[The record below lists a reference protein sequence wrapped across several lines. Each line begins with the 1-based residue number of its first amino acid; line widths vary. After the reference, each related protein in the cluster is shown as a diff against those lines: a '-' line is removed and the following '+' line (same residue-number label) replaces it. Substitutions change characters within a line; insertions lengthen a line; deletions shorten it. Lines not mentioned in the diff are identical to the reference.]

1 MLNDTHILDLTDEP
15 LALGSRM
22 LADIGADVVRVE
34 DARGDHLRMREPAIN
49 GDAPRVERGWAHL
62 LYNAGKR
69 SVSVDF
75 DDPDTWARIESLLPQ
90 FDVLLAPLEPQGALA
105 DWLERGRNGEW
116 SSEIP
121 IVDAVFRR
129 GADEPMTDLT
139 AMAAGGHVVL
149 NGHPEDPP
157 VYPAGNL
164 SHKQGSIAMAEA
176 AMALIMQRRR
186 GGDVGRITVG
196 MQEAV
201 TFTTLQTASGN
212 WWTWHGTSPSR
223 HIPIGS
229 GVTFRAKDGHWLS
242 FTIHPPH
249 WYRFVNWVDD
259 VLGLEEGEL
268 RGDDW
273 DDEFWREQ
281 HQPEIIPWIDRL
293 CQALTVNE
301 LHDKGQEL
309 GLLVLPINTVEEV
322 AADPHLIAR
331 GYYQSVDHP
340 QLNTSLILPRSPIR
354 TRGQQPT
361 AKRAPTLGEHTDE
374 VLSTTPM
381 PRAPTRGLEHPTS
394 STKDS
399 SSHQDPKSADSL
411 FSPRSAGGDV
421 PRGQRGA
428 PHSPSAATL
437 FNGSPPPP
445 RRPLHGVRVL
455 DFTWAIAGSL
465 GTRLLADLGAE
476 VLKIESESRIDPIRY
491 RGVQPPDHFSINT
504 NGTFNDCA
512 GGKKS
517 VTLNLKT
524 EEGIEAVRELAQQ
537 ADLVTSNYTPYRLD
551 RWGIGY
557 DDLRQIKPDI
567 IVCNVAVMGIEGPRA
582 EWRSYGNGIV
592 AMCGLAHRS
601 GFPGK
606 APIGLGTLHTDFTV
620 PYYLS
625 TSVMAALDHR
635 ERTGEGRYLEIAQYE
650 TAVQLLDTEL
660 IEALNGGRERPRMG
674 NRSPFMSPHGVFP
687 AAGGNPDVVGDDR
700 WVAIACRDDNDWRN
714 LCRVMGR
721 ADLASRIEL
730 ESLAGRQA
738 HEDAIESAIAQWTQ
752 TQDDWT
758 TYRLLIN
765 AGVPASPVERLEDFF
780 AGQDRAMRDN
790 YNPAESPE
798 GCTFQIQQEPIIW
811 DGERLPAVRAPIWS
825 EHTEEVLKTLLSY
838 TEADLTRLAA
848 AGTLG

>member
-15 LALGSRM
+15 LAFGARM
-22 LADIGADVVRVE
+22 LADIGADVVRIE
-34 DARGDHLRMREPAIN
+34 DARGDQLRMREPAIAA
-49 GDAPRVERGWAHL
+49 DAPRVERGWAHL

-69 SVSVDF
+69 SVAVDV
-75 DDPDTWARIESLLPQ
+75 DDAATWEQVEALLPQ
-90 FDVLLAPLEPQGALA
+90 FDVVLAPLESTGPLA
-105 DWLERGRNGEW
+105 AWLDRGRNGEL
-116 SSEIP
+116 STQIP

-129 GADEPMTDLT
+129 GDTEPMTDLT

-157 VYPAGNL
+157 VWPAGNL

-186 GGDVGRITVG
+186 GGEVGRITVG

-249 WYRFVNWVDD
+249 WYRFVNWVDE
-259 VLGLEEGEL
+259 VLGLKEGEL
-268 RGDDW
+268 RGEDW

-281 HQPEIIPWIDRL
+281 HQPEIVPWIDRL
-293 CQALTVNE
+293 CQALTVTE
-301 LHDKGQEL
+301 LHDRGQEL

-322 AADPHLIAR
+322 AQDPHLIAR

-340 QLNTSLILPRSPIR
+340 QLGTSLILPRSPIR
-354 TRGQQPT
+354 TRGQQPR
-361 AKRAPTLGEHTDE
+361 ANRAPTLGEHNDQILRT
-374 VLSTTPM
+374 S
-381 PRAPTRGLEHPTS
+381 PTS
-394 STKDS
+394 SLPLLGGGAEGGGANVPNS
-399 SSHQDPKSADSL
+399 SNAHLYA
-411 FSPRSAGGDV
+411 
-421 PRGQRGA
+421 
-428 PHSPSAATL
+428 
-437 FNGSPPPP
+437 SPPPP
-445 RRPLHGVRVL
+445 RRPLDGVRVL

-524 EEGIEAVRELAQQ
+524 EEGIEAVRELARQ
-537 ADLVTSNYTPYRLD
+537 ADIVTSNYTPYRLD

-620 PYYLS
+620 PYYLA

-635 ERTGEGRYLEIAQYE
+635 EQTGEGRYLEIAQYE

-687 AAGGNPDVVGDDR
+687 SAGDER
-700 WVAIACRDDNDWRN
+700 WVAIACRDEADWRN
-714 LCRVMGR
+714 LCRVIGR
-721 ADLASRIEL
+721 ADLAARPEL
-730 ESLAGRQA
+730 DHLAGRQA
-738 HEDAIESAIAQWTQ
+738 HEDELEAAIAEWTR

-758 TYRLLIN
+758 SYRLLIN

-780 AGQDRAMRDN
+780 DGQDRAMRDN

-798 GCTFQIQQEPIIW
+798 GPTFQIQQEPILW
-811 DGERLPAVRAPIWS
+811 DGERLPARRAPTWS
-825 EHTEEVLKTLLSY
+825 EHTEEVLKTLLNY
-838 TEADLTRLAA
+838 TEDDMTRLAA

>member
-1 MLNDTHILDLTDEP
+1 MLNDTRILDLTDEP
-15 LALGSRM
+15 LALGARM

-34 DARGDHLRMREPAIN
+34 DARGDHLRTREPAIG
-49 GDAPRVERGWAHL
+49 GDAPRDERGWAHL

-69 SVSVDF
+69 SVAVDV
-75 DDPDTWARIESLLPQ
+75 DDPQTWNQIEALLPQ
-90 FDVLLAPLEPQGALA
+90 FDVVLAPLEPTGALA
-105 DWLERGRNGEW
+105 AWLERGRNGEW

-121 IVDAVFRR
+121 LVDAVFRR

-157 VYPAGNL
+157 VWPAGNL

-186 GGDVGRITVG
+186 GGEVGRITVG
-196 MQEAV
+196 IQEAV

-229 GVTFRAKDGHWLS
+229 GVTFQAKDGHWLS

-249 WYRFVNWVDD
+249 WYRFVNWVDE

-268 RGDDW
+268 RGEDW

-281 HQPEIIPWIDRL
+281 HQPEIVPWIDRL
-293 CQALTVNE
+293 CRALTVTE
-301 LHDKGQEL
+301 LHDRGQEL

-322 AADPHLIAR
+322 AQDPHLIAR

-354 TRGQQPT
+354 TRGEQPR
-361 AKRAPTLGEHTDE
+361 ARRAPTLGEHTDE
-374 VLSTTPM
+374 VLTDRSN
-381 PRAPTRGLEHPTS
+381 
-394 STKDS
+394 
-399 SSHQDPKSADSL
+399 

-421 PRGQRGA
+421 PEGQRGA
-428 PHSPSAATL
+428 PSRGRTTTL

-445 RRPLHGVRVL
+445 NRPLDGVRVL

-504 NGTFNDCA
+504 NGTFNDCS

-517 VTLNLKT
+517 ITLNLKT
-524 EEGIEAVRELAQQ
+524 EEGIEAVRELAKQ

-620 PYYLS
+620 PYYLA

-635 ERTGEGRYLEIAQYE
+635 EHTGEGRYLEIAQYE

-687 AAGGNPDVVGDDR
+687 AAGEEC
-700 WVAIACRDDNDWRN
+700 WVAVACRDDADWRN
-714 LCRVMGR
+714 LCRVIGR
-721 ADLASRIEL
+721 ADLASRPEL
-730 ESLAGRQA
+730 DTLAGRQA
-738 HEDAIESAIAQWTQ
+738 DEDTIEASISDWTR

-758 TYRLLIN
+758 SYRLLIN

-780 AGQDRAMRDN
+780 DGQDRAMRDN

-798 GCTFQIQQEPIIW
+798 GPTFQIQQEPILW
-811 DGERLPAVRAPIWS
+811 DGKRLPAVRAPIWS
-825 EHTEEVLKTLLSY
+825 EHTEEVLRGLLNYSD
-838 TEADLTRLAA
+838 EDMTRLAA

>member
-1 MLNDTHILDLTDEP
+1 MLNDTRILDLTDEP
-15 LALGSRM
+15 LALGARM

-34 DARGDHLRMREPAIN
+34 DARGDDLRRREPALN
-49 GDAPRVERGWAHL
+49 SSAPRVERGWAHL

-69 SVSVDF
+69 SVAVDL
-75 DDPDTWARIESLLPQ
+75 DDPTTWERVEALLPR
-90 FDVLLAPLEPQGALA
+90 FDALLAPLAPTGALA
-105 DWLERGRNGEW
+105 SWLERGRAGEW

-139 AMAAGGHVVL
+139 AMAAGGHIVL

-157 VYPAGNL
+157 VWPAGNL

-176 AMALIMQRRR
+176 AMALIVQRRR
-186 GGDVGRITVG
+186 GGGVGRITVG

-212 WWTWHGTSPSR
+212 WWTWHGISPSR

-229 GVTFRAKDGHWLS
+229 GVTFQARDGHWLS

-259 VLGLEEGEL
+259 VLGLEAGEL
-268 RGDDW
+268 RGDQW

-281 HQPEIIPWIDRL
+281 HQAEIVPWIDRL
-293 CQALTVNE
+293 CQALTVTE
-301 LHDKGQEL
+301 LHDTGQEL

-322 AADPHLIAR
+322 AADPHLMAR

-340 QLNTSLILPRSPIR
+340 QLGTSLILPRSPIR
-354 TRGQQPT
+354 TRGEQPQ
-361 AKRAPTLGEHTDE
+361 AKRAPMLGEHTDDILNDLNPLSPRTAE
-374 VLSTTPM
+374 GDAQSTTTLPASREEM
-381 PRAPTRGLEHPTS
+381 PEAEG
-394 STKDS
+394 
-399 SSHQDPKSADSL
+399 
-411 FSPRSAGGDV
+411 PRSTNLYS
-421 PRGQRGA
+421 R
-428 PHSPSAATL
+428 T
-437 FNGSPPPP
+437 PPPA
-445 RRPLHGVRVL
+445 RRPLDGVRVL

-524 EEGIEAVRELAQQ
+524 EAGIEAVRELAKQ

-557 DDLRQIKPDI
+557 DDLRRIKPDI

-620 PYYLS
+620 PYYLA

-635 ERTGEGRYLEIAQYE
+635 EHSGEGRYLEIAQYE

-660 IEALNGGRERPRMG
+660 IEALNGGGERPRMG

-687 AAGGNPDVVGDDR
+687 AAGGKSHVTGGTSDDSGDDR
-700 WVAIACRDDNDWRN
+700 WIAIACRDDADWRN

-721 ADLASRIEL
+721 ADLAARAEL
-730 ESLAGRQA
+730 ERLAGRQA
-738 HEDAIESAIAQWTQ
+738 NEDELEAAISEWTRAQDEWTS
-752 TQDDWT
+752 
-758 TYRLLIN
+758 YRLLIN
-765 AGVPASPVERLEDFF
+765 AGVPASPVERLGDFF
-780 AGQDRAMRDN
+780 EGPDRAMREN
-790 YNPAESPE
+790 YHPAASPE
-798 GCTFQIQQEPIIW
+798 GPTFQIQQEPILW
-811 DGERLPAVRAPIWS
+811 DGERLPALRAPIWG
-825 EHTEEVLKTLLSY
+825 EHTEEVLKGLLSY
-838 TEADLTRLAA
+838 SDDDMTRLAA

>member
-1 MLNDTHILDLTDEP
+1 MLNDTRILDLTDEA
-15 LALGSRM
+15 LALGARM

-34 DARGDHLRMREPAIN
+34 DARGDHLRMREPAIG
-49 GDAPRVERGWAHL
+49 GDAARVERGWAHL

-69 SVSVDF
+69 SVAVDV
-75 DDPDTWARIESLLPQ
+75 DDPATWQRVEAMLPG
-90 FDVLLAPLEPQGALA
+90 FDVVLAPLEPSGALS

-121 IVDAVFRR
+121 IVDAEFRR
-129 GADEPMTDLT
+129 GANEPMTDLT

-157 VYPAGNL
+157 VWPAGNL
-164 SHKQGSIAMAEA
+164 SYKQGSIAMAEA

-186 GGDVGRITVG
+186 GGGVGRITVG

-229 GVTFRAKDGHWLS
+229 GVTFQAKDGHWLS

-249 WYRFVNWVDD
+249 WYRFVNWVDE

-281 HQPEIIPWIDRL
+281 HQAEIVPWIDRL
-293 CQALTVNE
+293 CRALTVSE
-301 LHDKGQEL
+301 LHDTGQEL

-322 AADPHLIAR
+322 ANDPHLIAR

-340 QLNTSLILPRSPIR
+340 QLGTSLILPRSPIR
-354 TRGQQPT
+354 TRGEQPR
-361 AKRAPTLGEHTDE
+361 ARRAPTLGEHNDQI
-374 VLSTTPM
+374 LPTP
-381 PRAPTRGLEHPTS
+381 PSGAGAAERRSGPTASRAS
-394 STKDS
+394 
-399 SSHQDPKSADSL
+399 
-411 FSPRSAGGDV
+411 V
-421 PRGQRGA
+421 
-428 PHSPSAATL
+428 L
-437 FNGSPPPP
+437 FNGTAPPA
-445 RRPLHGVRVL
+445 RRPLDGVRVL

-524 EEGIEAVRELAQQ
+524 EEGIEAVRELAKQ

-557 DDLRQIKPDI
+557 DDLRLIRPDI

-592 AMCGLAHRS
+592 AMCGLAQRS

-620 PYYLS
+620 PYYLA

-660 IEALNGGRERPRMG
+660 IEALNGGGERARMG

-687 AAGGNPDVVGDDR
+687 AAGEER
-700 WVAIACRDDNDWRN
+700 WIAIACRDESDWRT
-714 LCRVMGR
+714 LCRVIGR
-721 ADLASRIEL
+721 ADLTSRAEL
-730 ESLAGRQA
+730 DSLAGRQA
-738 HEDAIESAIAQWTQ
+738 NEDEIEGAISEWTRSR
-752 TQDDWT
+752 DDWT
-758 TYRLLIN
+758 SYRLLIN

-780 AGQDRAMRDN
+780 DGQDRAMRDN
-790 YNPAESPE
+790 YHPADSPE
-798 GCTFQIQQEPIIW
+798 GCTFQIQQEPILW

-825 EHTEEVLKTLLSY
+825 EHTEEVLTSLLGYSD
-838 TEADLTRLAA
+838 ADLTRLAA

>member
-1 MLNDTHILDLTDEP
+1 MQSWHYPDPMLNDTRILDLTDEP
-15 LALGSRM
+15 LALGARM

-34 DARGDHLRMREPAIN
+34 DARGDHLRTREPAIG
-49 GDAPRVERGWAHL
+49 GDAPRDERGWAHL

-69 SVSVDF
+69 SVAVDV
-75 DDPDTWARIESLLPQ
+75 DDPQTWNQIESLLPQ
-90 FDVLLAPLEPQGALA
+90 FDVLLAPLEPRGALA
-105 DWLERGRNGEW
+105 AWLELGRNGEW

-121 IVDAVFRR
+121 LVDAVFRR

-157 VYPAGNL
+157 VWPAGNL

-186 GGDVGRITVG
+186 GGEVGRITVG
-196 MQEAV
+196 IQEAV

-229 GVTFRAKDGHWLS
+229 GVTFQAKDGHWLS

-249 WYRFVNWVDD
+249 WYRFVNWVDE

-268 RGDDW
+268 RGEDW

-281 HQPEIIPWIDRL
+281 HQPEIVPWIDRL
-293 CQALTVNE
+293 CRALTVTE
-301 LHDKGQEL
+301 LHDRGQEL

-322 AADPHLIAR
+322 AQDPHLIAR

-354 TRGQQPT
+354 TRGQQPR
-361 AKRAPTLGEHTDE
+361 AKRAPTLGEHNDE
-374 VLSTTPM
+374 IL
-381 PRAPTRGLEHPTS
+381 
-394 STKDS
+394 
-399 SSHQDPKSADSL
+399 
-411 FSPRSAGGDV
+411 
-421 PRGQRGA
+421 
-428 PHSPSAATL
+428 SPSDPLSLWERARVRVPSATL

-445 RRPLHGVRVL
+445 HRPLDGVRVL

-504 NGTFNDCA
+504 NGTFNDCS

-517 VTLNLKT
+517 ITLNLKT
-524 EEGIEAVRELAQQ
+524 EEGIEAVRELAKQ

-557 DDLRQIKPDI
+557 DDLRTIKDDI

-601 GFPGK
+601 GFPGT

-620 PYYLS
+620 PYYLA

-660 IEALNGGRERPRMG
+660 IEALNGAGERPRMG

-687 AAGGNPDVVGDDR
+687 SAGEER
-700 WVAIACRDDNDWRN
+700 WVAVACRDDADWRN
-714 LCRVMGR
+714 LCRVLGR
-721 ADLASRIEL
+721 ADLASKPEL
-730 ESLAGRQA
+730 DTLAGRQA
-738 HEDAIESAIAQWTQ
+738 DEDTIEAAISDWTR

-758 TYRLLIN
+758 SYRLLIN

-780 AGQDRAMRDN
+780 DGQDRAMRDN
-790 YNPAESPE
+790 YNPAKSPE
-798 GCTFQIQQEPIIW
+798 GPTFQIQQEPILW

-825 EHTEEVLKTLLSY
+825 EHTEEVLRGLLSY
-838 TEADLTRLAA
+838 SDEDMTRLAA

>member
-1 MLNDTHILDLTDEP
+1 MLNDTRILDLTDEP
-15 LALGSRM
+15 LALGARM

-34 DARGDHLRMREPAIN
+34 DVRGDHLRMREPAIG
-49 GDAPRVERGWAHL
+49 GDAARVERGWAHL

-69 SVSVDF
+69 SVAVHV
-75 DDPDTWARIESLLPQ
+75 DDPATWQRVETMLPG
-90 FDVLLAPLEPQGALA
+90 FDVVLAPLEPSGALS
-105 DWLERGRNGEW
+105 DWLERGRKGEW

-121 IVDAVFRR
+121 IVDAEFRR

-157 VYPAGNL
+157 VWPAGNL
-164 SHKQGSIAMAEA
+164 SYKQGSIAMAEA

-186 GGDVGRITVG
+186 GGGVGRITVG

-229 GVTFRAKDGHWLS
+229 GVTFQAKDGHWLS

-249 WYRFVNWVDD
+249 WYRFVNWVDE
-259 VLGLEEGEL
+259 VLGLAEGEL

-281 HQPEIIPWIDRL
+281 HQAEIVPWIDRL
-293 CQALTVNE
+293 CRALTVTE

-322 AADPHLIAR
+322 ANDPHLIAR

-340 QLNTSLILPRSPIR
+340 QLGTSLILPRSPIR
-354 TRGQQPT
+354 TRGEQPRAT
-361 AKRAPTLGEHTDE
+361 RAPTLGEHNDQILQT
-374 VLSTTPM
+374 
-381 PRAPTRGLEHPTS
+381 
-394 STKDS
+394 
-399 SSHQDPKSADSL
+399 
-411 FSPRSAGGDV
+411 
-421 PRGQRGA
+421 
-428 PHSPSAATL
+428 SPSGAGASERRSGPTASRASVL
-437 FNGSPPPP
+437 FNGTAPPA
-445 RRPLHGVRVL
+445 RRPLDGVRVL

-504 NGTFNDCA
+504 NGTFNDCS

-524 EEGIEAVRELAQQ
+524 EEGIEAVRELAKQ

-557 DDLRQIKPDI
+557 DDLRLIKPDI

-592 AMCGLAHRS
+592 AMCGLAQRS

-620 PYYLS
+620 PYYLA

-660 IEALNGGRERPRMG
+660 IEALNGGGERPRMG

-687 AAGGNPDVVGDDR
+687 AAGEER
-700 WVAIACRDDNDWRN
+700 WIAIACRDESDWRT
-714 LCRVMGR
+714 LCRVIGR
-721 ADLASRIEL
+721 ADLASRIDL
-730 ESLAGRQA
+730 ETLAGRQA
-738 HEDAIESAIAQWTQ
+738 REDELEAAISEWTRS
-752 TQDDWT
+752 QDDWT
-758 TYRLLIN
+758 AYRLLIN

-780 AGQDRAMRDN
+780 DGQDRAMRDN
-790 YNPAESPE
+790 YHPADSPE
-798 GCTFQIQQEPIIW
+798 GCTFQIQQEPILW

-825 EHTEEVLKTLLSY
+825 EHTEEVLTSLLGY
-838 TEADLTRLAA
+838 NDEDLTRLAA

>member
-1 MLNDTHILDLTDEP
+1 MLTDTHILDLTDEP
-15 LALGSRM
+15 LALGARM

-34 DARGDHLRMREPAIN
+34 DARGDHLRTREPAIA
-49 GDAPRVERGWAHL
+49 GSAPRVERGWAHL

-69 SVSVDF
+69 SVAVDI
-75 DDPDTWARIESLLPQ
+75 DDPATWQQIESLLPH
-90 FDVLLAPLEPQGALA
+90 FDALLAPLEPSGALA
-105 DWLERGRNGEW
+105 DWLDRGRNGQW

-121 IVDAVFRR
+121 LVDAVFRR

-176 AMALIMQRRR
+176 AMALILHRRR
-186 GGDVGRITVG
+186 GGEIGRITVG
-196 MQEAV
+196 IQEAV

-212 WWTWHGTSPSR
+212 WYTWHGISPSR

-229 GVTFRAKDGHWLS
+229 GVTFQAQDGHWLS

-249 WYRFVNWVDD
+249 WYRFVNWVDE
-259 VLGLEEGEL
+259 VLGLQDGEL
-268 RGDDW
+268 RGENW

-281 HQPEIIPWIDRL
+281 HQPEIVPWIDRL
-293 CQALTVNE
+293 CQALTVTE

-322 AADPHLIAR
+322 ANDPHLIAR

-354 TRGQQPT
+354 TRGQQPK
-361 AKRAPTLGEHTDE
+361 AKRAPTLGEHTNQI
-374 VLSTTPM
+374 L
-381 PRAPTRGLEHPTS
+381 
-394 STKDS
+394 
-399 SSHQDPKSADSL
+399 KSA
-411 FSPRSAGGDV
+411 SPLPPLRGEMPQAEGG
-421 PRGQRGA
+421 
-428 PHSPSAATL
+428 SP
-437 FNGSPPPP
+437 PPPP
-445 RRPLHGVRVL
+445 RRPLDGVRVL

-504 NGTFNDCA
+504 NGTFNDCS

-524 EEGIEAVRELAQQ
+524 EEGIEVVRELAKQ

-557 DDLRQIKPDI
+557 DDLCQIKPDI

-660 IEALNGGRERPRMG
+660 IEALNGVPERPRIG

-687 AAGGNPDVVGDDR
+687 SSGDER
-700 WVAIACRDDNDWRN
+700 WLAIACRDDADWQN
-714 LCRVMGR
+714 LCRVIGR

-730 ESLAGRQA
+730 DTLAGRQA
-738 HEDAIESAIAQWTQ
+738 HEDELEAAIAEWTR

-780 AGQDRAMRDN
+780 GGQDQAMRDN
-790 YNPAESPE
+790 YNPAQSPE
-798 GCTFQIQQEPIIW
+798 GPTFQIQQEPILW
-811 DGERLPAVRAPIWS
+811 NGERLPAVRAPVWS
-825 EHTEEVLKTLLSY
+825 EHTEQVLKDLLGY
-838 TEADLTRLAA
+838 DDEDLTRLAT

>member
-1 MLNDTHILDLTDEP
+1 MLNDTRILDLTDEP
-15 LALGSRM
+15 LALGARM

-34 DARGDHLRMREPAIN
+34 DARGDDLRMREPALQ
-49 GDAPRVERGWAHL
+49 GSAPRAERGWAHL

-69 SVSVDF
+69 SVAVDI
-75 DDPDTWARIESLLPQ
+75 DDPTTWARVESLLPQ
-90 FDVLLAPLEPQGALA
+90 FDALLAPLEASGALA
-105 DWLERGRNGEW
+105 DWLERGRNGDW

-121 IVDAVFRR
+121 IVEAVFRR
-129 GADEPMTDLT
+129 GAHEPLTDLT
-139 AMAAGGHVVL
+139 AMAAGGHIVL

-157 VYPAGNL
+157 IHPAGNL

-176 AMALIMQRRR
+176 AMALIMHRRR
-186 GGDVGRITVG
+186 GGACGRITVSL
-196 MQEAV
+196 QEAV

-212 WWTWHGTSPSR
+212 WWTWHGMSPSR
-223 HIPIGS
+223 HIPIGAGS
-229 GVTFRAKDGHWLS
+229 TFQAGDGHWLS

-249 WYRFVNWVDD
+249 WYRFVNWVDE

-268 RGDDW
+268 RGEDW

-281 HQPEIIPWIDRL
+281 HQPEILPWIQRL
-293 CQALTVNE
+293 CQALTVTE
-301 LHDKGQEL
+301 LHDRGQEL

-340 QLNTSLILPRSPIR
+340 QLGTSLILPRSPIR
-354 TRGQQPT
+354 TRGEQPQ
-361 AKRAPTLGEHTDE
+361 AKRAPALGEHTDQI
-374 VLSTTPM
+374 LNQT
-381 PRAPTRGLEHPTS
+381 APS
-394 STKDS
+394 ST
-399 SSHQDPKSADSL
+399 PTGE
-411 FSPRSAGGDV
+411 SPGPHSTLYNGDV
-421 PRGQRGA
+421 
-428 PHSPSAATL
+428 
-437 FNGSPPPP
+437 PPP
-445 RRPLHGVRVL
+445 RRPLDGVRVL

-504 NGTFNDCA
+504 NGTFNDCS

-524 EEGIEAVRELAQQ
+524 EDGIAAVRELASQ

-557 DDLRQIKPDI
+557 DDLRQIKEDI
-567 IVCNVAVMGIEGPRA
+567 IVCNVAVMGIDGPRA

-592 AMCGLAHRS
+592 AMCGLSWQS
-601 GFPGK
+601 GFPGR

-620 PYYLS
+620 PYYLAAS
-625 TSVMAALDHR
+625 AMAALDHR
-635 ERTGEGRYLEIAQYE
+635 ERCGEGRYLEIAQYE
-650 TAVQLLDTEL
+650 TAVQLLDTDL
-660 IEALNGGRERPRMG
+660 IEALNGAGERPRMG

-687 AAGGNPDVVGDDR
+687 AAGEDR
-700 WVAIACRDDNDWRN
+700 WVAIACRDETDWRN
-714 LCRVMGR
+714 LCRVIGR
-721 ADLASRIEL
+721 ADLTARVEL
-730 ESLAGRQA
+730 DRLDGRQA
-738 HEDAIESAIAQWTQ
+738 HEDEIEAAIAEWTR

-758 TYRLLIN
+758 SYRLLIN
-765 AGVPASPVERLEDFF
+765 AGVPASPIERLEDFF
-780 AGQDRAMRDN
+780 DGQDRAMRDN

-798 GCTFQIQQEPIIW
+798 GPTFQIQQEPILW

-825 EHTEEVLKTLLSY
+825 EHTEEILRGLLNY
-838 TEADLTRLAA
+838 TDDDMTRLAA

>member
-15 LALGSRM
+15 LALGARM
-22 LADIGADVVRVE
+22 LSDIGADVVRVE
-34 DARGDHLRMREPAIN
+34 DARGDHLRMREPTIPVSQAS
-49 GDAPRVERGWAHL
+49 APRAERGWAHL

-69 SVSVDF
+69 SVAVNF
-75 DDPDTWARIESLLPQ
+75 DEPATWTRIESLLPQ
-90 FDVLLAPLEPQGALA
+90 FDVVLAPLEPTGALA
-105 DWLERGRNGEW
+105 DWLDRGRHGEW
-116 SSEIP
+116 TTEIP
-121 IVDAVFRR
+121 IVEAVFRR
-129 GADEPMTDLT
+129 GAVEPMTDLT
-139 AMAAGGHVVL
+139 AMAAGGHIVL

-157 VYPAGNL
+157 VWPAGNL

-186 GGDVGRITVG
+186 GGEVGRITVG

-212 WWTWHGTSPSR
+212 FWTWHGISPSR

-229 GVTFRAKDGHWLS
+229 GVTFKSRDDHWLS

-259 VLGLEEGEL
+259 VLGLTEGEL
-268 RGDDW
+268 RGEDW

-293 CQALTVNE
+293 CQALAVSE

-322 AADPHLIAR
+322 ARDPHLIAR

-340 QLNTSLILPRSPIR
+340 QLGISLILPRSPIR
-354 TRGQQPT
+354 TRGEQPR
-361 AKRAPTLGEHTDE
+361 AKRAPALGEHNTE
-374 VLSTTPM
+374 IFETSPSGEGAAE
-381 PRAPTRGLEHPTS
+381 RRRGPAANDNS
-394 STKDS
+394 
-399 SSHQDPKSADSL
+399 SL
-411 FSPRSAGGDV
+411 FASV
-421 PRGQRGA
+421 
-428 PHSPSAATL
+428 
-437 FNGSPPPP
+437 PPPQ
-445 RRPLHGVRVL
+445 RPLDGVRVL

-465 GTRLLADLGAE
+465 GTRLLSDLGAE

-524 EEGIEAVRELAQQ
+524 EEGIEAVRELARQ

-557 DDLRQIKPDI
+557 DDLRQIKQDI

-620 PYYLS
+620 PYYLA

-635 ERTGEGRYLEIAQYE
+635 ERTGEGGYLEIAQYE

-660 IEALNGGRERPRMG
+660 IEALNGGHERPRMG
-674 NRSPFMSPHGVFP
+674 NRSPFMAPHGVFP
-687 AAGGNPDVVGDDR
+687 SAGEER

-721 ADLASRIEL
+721 ADLAARPEL
-730 ESLAGRQA
+730 DTLAGRQA
-738 HEDAIESAIAQWTQ
+738 YEDEIEAAITEWTL

-758 TYRLLIN
+758 AYRLMIN
-765 AGVPASPVERLEDFF
+765 ADVPASPVERLEDFF
-780 AGQDRAMRDN
+780 DGPDRAMRGN
-790 YNPAESPE
+790 YSPAESPE
-798 GCTFQIQQEPIIW
+798 GPTFQIQQEPVLW
-811 DGERLPAVRAPIWS
+811 DGQRLPAVRAPIWS
-825 EHTEEVLKTLLSY
+825 EHTEDVLKTLLNY
-838 TEADLTRLAA
+838 NEADMIRLAA

>member
-1 MLNDTHILDLTDEP
+1 MLNDIRILDLTDEP
-15 LALGSRM
+15 LALGARM
-22 LADIGADVVRVE
+22 LADIGADVVRIE
-34 DARGDHLRMREPAIN
+34 DARGDQLRMREPAIT
-49 GDAPRVERGWAHL
+49 GDAPRAERGWAHL

-69 SVSVDF
+69 SVAVNA
-75 DDPDTWARIESLLPQ
+75 DDPETWTRIESLLPQ
-90 FDVLLAPLEPQGALA
+90 FDVVLAPLEPSGALA
-105 DWLERGRNGEW
+105 DWLERGRNGDW
-116 SSEIP
+116 SFEIP
-121 IVDAVFRR
+121 IVEAVFRR
-129 GADEPMTDLT
+129 GAVEPMTDLT

-157 VYPAGNL
+157 VWPAGNL

-186 GGDVGRITVG
+186 GGEVGRITVG
-196 MQEAV
+196 LQEAV

-229 GVTFRAKDGHWLS
+229 GVTFQAKDGHWLS

-259 VLGLEEGEL
+259 VLGLGEGEL
-268 RGDDW
+268 RGEDW

-281 HQPEIIPWIDRL
+281 HQPEIVPWIDRL
-293 CQALTVNE
+293 CKALTVTE

-322 AADPHLIAR
+322 ANDPHLIAR

-340 QLNTSLILPRSPIR
+340 QLATNLILPRSPIR
-354 TRGQQPT
+354 TRGEQPR
-361 AKRAPTLGEHTDE
+361 ARRAPALGEHNNQLLQASPSE
-374 VLSTTPM
+374 ASSEANSFLPPSRGEM
-381 PRAPTRGLEHPTS
+381 PKAE
-394 STKDS
+394 
-399 SSHQDPKSADSL
+399 
-411 FSPRSAGGDV
+411 
-421 PRGQRGA
+421 GA
-428 PHSPSAATL
+428 PRL
-437 FNGSPPPP
+437 FNGTPPPP
-445 RRPLHGVRVL
+445 RRPLDGVRVL

-504 NGTFNDCA
+504 NGTFNDCS

-524 EEGIEAVRELAQQ
+524 EEGIEAVRELAQH

-660 IEALNGGRERPRMG
+660 IEALNGGRERPRIG

-687 AAGGNPDVVGDDR
+687 AAGEER
-700 WVAIACRDDNDWRN
+700 WIAIACRDEADWRN
-714 LCRVMGR
+714 LCRVIGR
-721 ADLASRIEL
+721 ADLAARPEL
-730 ESLAGRQA
+730 DSLGGRQA
-738 HEDAIESAIAQWTQ
+738 NEDELEAAIGSWTQ

-758 TYRLLIN
+758 SYRLLIN

-780 AGQDRAMRDN
+780 DGQDRAMRDN

-798 GCTFQIQQEPIIW
+798 GCTFQIQQEPIFW

-825 EHTEEVLKTLLSY
+825 EHTEEVLKGLLGY
-838 TEADLTRLAA
+838 TDDDMTRLAA

>member
-1 MLNDTHILDLTDEP
+1 MLNDTRILDLTDEP
-15 LALGSRM
+15 LALGARM

-34 DARGDHLRMREPAIN
+34 DARGDRLRMREPAIA
-49 GDAPRVERGWAHL
+49 GDAPRAERGWAHL

-69 SVSVDF
+69 SVAVDT
-75 DDPDTWARIESLLPQ
+75 DDPAAWERVEALLPG
-90 FDVLLAPLEPQGALA
+90 FDALLAPLEPRGALA
-105 DWLERGRNGEW
+105 DWLDRGRNGEW
-116 SSEIP
+116 ASEIP

-212 WWTWHGTSPSR
+212 WWTWHGISPSR

-229 GVTFRAKDGHWLS
+229 GVTFQARDGHWLS

-249 WYRFVNWVDD
+249 WYRFVNWVDE
-259 VLGLEEGEL
+259 VLGLEAGEL
-268 RGDDW
+268 RGENW

-281 HQPEIIPWIDRL
+281 HQPEIVPWIDRL
-293 CQALTVNE
+293 CRALTVTE

-322 AADPHLIAR
+322 ANDPHLIAR

-340 QLNTSLILPRSPIR
+340 QLNTNLILPRSPIR
-354 TRGQQPT
+354 TRGQQPR
-361 AKRAPTLGEHTDE
+361 AKRAPTLGEHNRE
-374 VLSTTPM
+374 ILGNGSAFA
-381 PRAPTRGLEHPTS
+381 PRR
-394 STKDS
+394 
-399 SSHQDPKSADSL
+399 
-411 FSPRSAGGDV
+411 AGGDAEANSAL
-421 PRGQRGA
+421 PPSRGEMPKAEGGS
-428 PHSPSAATL
+428 SPTL
-437 FNGSPPPP
+437 YHTPPPP
-445 RRPLHGVRVL
+445 RRPLDGIRVL

-524 EEGIEAVRELAQQ
+524 EEGIEAVRELAKQ

-557 DDLRQIKPDI
+557 DDLRRIKPDI

-592 AMCGLAHRS
+592 AMCGLAQRS

-620 PYYLS
+620 PYYLA
-625 TSVMAALDHR
+625 TSVMAALDER
-635 ERTGEGRYLEIAQYE
+635 ERSGEGRYLEIAQYE

-660 IEALNGGRERPRMG
+660 IEALNGGAERPRMG

-687 AAGGNPDVVGDDR
+687 SAGEER
-700 WVAIACRDDNDWRN
+700 WIAIACRDDADWRN

-721 ADLASRIEL
+721 ADLASRPEL
-730 ESLAGRQA
+730 DTLAGRQA
-738 HEDAIESAIAQWTQ
+738 HEDELEAAIAGWSRS
-752 TQDDWT
+752 QDDWSA
-758 TYRLLIN
+758 YRLLIN

-780 AGQDRAMRDN
+780 DGQDRAMRDN
-790 YNPAESPE
+790 YQPAESPE
-798 GCTFQIQQEPIIW
+798 GPTFQIQQEPILW

-825 EHTEEVLKTLLSY
+825 EHTEQVLRQLLNY
-838 TEADLTRLAA
+838 DDDDLTRLAS

>member
-1 MLNDTHILDLTDEP
+1 MLSNTHILDLTDEP
-15 LALGSRM
+15 LALAARM

-34 DARGDHLRMREPAIN
+34 DAQGDQLRMREPAIN
-49 GDAPRVERGWAHL
+49 TDAPRVERGWAHL

-69 SVSVDF
+69 SVAVDV
-75 DDPDTWARIESLLPQ
+75 DDPQTWTRIESLLPQ
-90 FDVLLAPLEPQGALA
+90 FDALLAPLEPSGALA
-105 DWLERGRNGEW
+105 DWLERGRNGQW
-116 SSEIP
+116 SSQIP

-129 GADEPMTDLT
+129 GAHEPMTDLT
-139 AMAAGGHVVL
+139 AMAAGGHIVL

-164 SHKQGSIAMAEA
+164 AHKQGSIAMAEA

-186 GGDVGRITVG
+186 GGEVGRITVG
-196 MQEAV
+196 IQEAV

-212 WWTWHGTSPSR
+212 FWTWHGTSPSR

-229 GVTFRAKDGHWLS
+229 GVTFQARDGHWLS

-249 WYRFVNWVDD
+249 WYRFVNWVDE

-268 RGDDW
+268 RGENW

-281 HQPEIIPWIDRL
+281 HQPEIVPWIDRL
-293 CQALTVNE
+293 CQALTVAE

-322 AADPHLIAR
+322 AQDPHLIAR

-340 QLNTSLILPRSPIR
+340 QLGTSLILPRSPIR
-354 TRGQQPT
+354 TRGEQPR
-361 AKRAPTLGEHTDE
+361 ARRAPTLGEHSDE
-374 VLSTTPM
+374 VLNGHPSLGETPRRGGGGRLYST
-381 PRAPTRGLEHPTS
+381 
-394 STKDS
+394 
-399 SSHQDPKSADSL
+399 Q
-411 FSPRSAGGDV
+411 
-421 PRGQRGA
+421 
-428 PHSPSAATL
+428 
-437 FNGSPPPP
+437 PPPQ
-445 RRPLHGVRVL
+445 RPLDGVRVL

-557 DDLRQIKPDI
+557 DDLRQLKQDI

-620 PYYLS
+620 PYYLA

-635 ERTGEGRYLEIAQYE
+635 EQTGEGRYLEIAQYE

-660 IEALNGGRERPRMG
+660 IEALNGVPERPRMG

-687 AAGGNPDVVGDDR
+687 SAGEER
-700 WVAIACRDDNDWRN
+700 WIAIACRDDADWRN
-714 LCRVMGR
+714 LCRVIGR
-721 ADLASRIEL
+721 ADLASRVEL
-730 ESLAGRQA
+730 DTLVGRQA
-738 HEDAIESAIAQWTQ
+738 NEDELEAAISDWTRG
-752 TQDDWT
+752 QDDWT
-758 TYRLLIN
+758 AYRLLIN

-780 AGQDRAMRDN
+780 AGQDIAMRDN

-798 GCTFQIQQEPIIW
+798 GCTFQIQQEPVLW
-811 DGERLPAVRAPIWS
+811 DGERLPARRAPIWS
-825 EHTEEVLKTLLSY
+825 EHTEQVLKDLLNY
-838 TEADLTRLAA
+838 TDEDLSRLAA

>member
-1 MLNDTHILDLTDEP
+1 MLNDTRILDLTDEP
-15 LALGSRM
+15 LALGARM

-34 DARGDHLRMREPAIN
+34 DVRGDHLRLREPAIG

-62 LYNAGKR
+62 LYNGGKR
-69 SVSVDF
+69 SVAVDC
-75 DDPDTWARIESLLPQ
+75 DDPATWAQIESLLPR
-90 FDVLLAPLEPQGALA
+90 FDALLAPLEPRGALA
-105 DWLERGRNGEW
+105 DWLDRGRNSEW

-129 GADEPMTDLT
+129 GSSEPMTDLT
-139 AMAAGGHVVL
+139 AMAAGGHIVL
-149 NGHPEDPP
+149 NGHPQDPP
-157 VYPAGNL
+157 VWPAGNL

-186 GGDVGRITVG
+186 GGGVGRITVSL
-196 MQEAV
+196 QEAV

-212 WWTWHGTSPSR
+212 FWTWHGVSPSR

-229 GVTFRAKDGHWLS
+229 GVTFQAKDGHWLS

-259 VLGLEEGEL
+259 VLGLKEGEL
-268 RGDDW
+268 RGNDW

-281 HQPEIIPWIDRL
+281 HQPEIVPWIDRL
-293 CQALTVNE
+293 CQALTVAE

-322 AADPHLIAR
+322 ANDPHLIAR

-340 QLNTSLILPRSPIR
+340 QLGTSLILPRSPIR
-354 TRGQQPT
+354 TRGEQPR
-361 AKRAPTLGEHTDE
+361 AKRSPILGEHTDE
-374 VLSTTPM
+374 VLSGSVPS
-381 PRAPTRGLEHPTS
+381 PPPSG
-394 STKDS
+394 
-399 SSHQDPKSADSL
+399 DPLGSR
-411 FSPRSAGGDV
+411 SPSQGELPKAEGV
-421 PRGQRGA
+421 PF
-428 PHSPSAATL
+428 PHSAL

-445 RRPLHGVRVL
+445 RRPLDGVRVL

-524 EEGIEAVRELAQQ
+524 EEGIATVRELAKQ

-557 DDLRQIKPDI
+557 DDLRRIKPDI

-592 AMCGLAHRS
+592 AMCGLAQRS

-635 ERTGEGRYLEIAQYE
+635 ERTGEGRYIEIAQYE

-660 IEALNGGRERPRMG
+660 IEALNGGAERPRIG

-687 AAGGNPDVVGDDR
+687 AAGEER
-700 WVAIACRDDNDWRN
+700 WVAIACRDDADWRN

-721 ADLASRIEL
+721 ADLAARIEL
-730 ESLAGRQA
+730 ETLAGRQTN
-738 HEDAIESAIAQWTQ
+738 EDELEAAISNWTQ

-758 TYRLLIN
+758 SYRLLIN

-780 AGQDRAMRDN
+780 TGQDRAMRDN
-790 YNPAESPE
+790 YHPAASPE
-798 GCTFQIQQEPIIW
+798 GPTFQIQQEPILW

-825 EHTEEVLKTLLSY
+825 EHTEEVLKGLLGYSD
-838 TEADLTRLAA
+838 EDLSRLAA

>member
-15 LALGSRM
+15 LALGARM

-34 DARGDHLRMREPAIN
+34 DARGDHLRTREPAIS

-62 LYNAGKR
+62 LYNTGKR

-75 DDPDTWARIESLLPQ
+75 DDPATWARIESLLPQ
-90 FDVLLAPLEPQGALA
+90 FDVVLAPLEPDGALA
-105 DWLERGRNGEW
+105 DWLNRGRNGEW
-116 SSEIP
+116 SSDIP

-186 GGDVGRITVG
+186 GGPGSPGSPDSQAGRITVG

-293 CQALTVNE
+293 CQALTVTE

-322 AADPHLIAR
+322 ARDPHLIAR

-340 QLNTSLILPRSPIR
+340 QLGTSLILPRSPIR

-361 AKRAPTLGEHTDE
+361 AKRAPTLGEHNDQILQTS
-374 VLSTTPM
+374 LSGGDAETLSPLPPSRGEM
-381 PRAPTRGLEHPTS
+381 PKAEGGSPAPQSPIYSGTRLAAPT
-394 STKDS
+394 
-399 SSHQDPKSADSL
+399 
-411 FSPRSAGGDV
+411 
-421 PRGQRGA
+421 
-428 PHSPSAATL
+428 
-437 FNGSPPPP
+437 PP
-445 RRPLHGVRVL
+445 RRPLDGVRVL

-491 RGVQPPDHFSINT
+491 RGVQPPDRFSINT

-524 EEGIEAVRELAQQ
+524 EEGIEAVRELAKQ

-660 IEALNGGRERPRMG
+660 IEALNGGAERPRMG

-730 ESLAGRQA
+730 ETLAGRQA
-738 HEDAIESAIAQWTQ
+738 HEDELEAAISEWTQ

-798 GCTFQIQQEPIIW
+798 GCTFQIQQEPILW

-825 EHTEEVLKTLLSY
+825 EHTEEVLKTLLNY

>member
-1 MLNDTHILDLTDEP
+1 MLNDTRILDLTDEP
-15 LALGSRM
+15 LAFGARL
-22 LADIGADVVRVE
+22 LADLGAEVIRVE
-34 DARGDHLRMREPAIN
+34 DARGDQLRMREPAMD
-49 GDAPRVERGWAHL
+49 GDAPRHERGWAHL
-62 LYNAGKR
+62 LYNGGKH
-69 SVSVDF
+69 SVAVDV
-75 DDPDTWARIESLLPQ
+75 DDPDTWSRIEEMLPQ
-90 FDVLLAPLEPQGALA
+90 FDAVLAPLDSSGALA
-105 DWLERGRNGEW
+105 AWLDRGRSGDW

-129 GADEPMTDLT
+129 GAIEPMSDITT
-139 AMAAGGHVVL
+139 MAAGGHVVL

-157 VYPAGNL
+157 VWPAGNL

-176 AMALIMQRRR
+176 AMALILQRRR
-186 GGDVGRITVG
+186 GGGVGRITVSL
-196 MQEAV
+196 QEAV

-212 WWTWHGTSPSR
+212 FWSWHGISPDR

-229 GVTFRAKDGHWLS
+229 GATFQAKDGHWLS

-249 WYRFVNWVDD
+249 WYRFVNWVDE
-259 VLGLEEGEL
+259 VLGLKEGEL
-268 RGDDW
+268 RGEDW

-281 HQPEIIPWIDRL
+281 HQDDIRPWIERL
-293 CQALTVNE
+293 CKALTVTE
-301 LHDKGQEL
+301 LHDRGQEL

-322 AADPHLIAR
+322 AVDPHLTAR
-331 GYYQSVDHP
+331 GYYQAVDHP
-340 QLNTSLILPRSPIR
+340 QLGKSLTLPRSAVR
-354 TRGQQPT
+354 TRGEQPQ
-361 AKRAPTLGEHTDE
+361 AKRAPALGEHTDE
-374 VLSTTPM
+374 ILSPSD
-381 PRAPTRGLEHPTS
+381 PLSLRERARVRV
-394 STKDS
+394 
-399 SSHQDPKSADSL
+399 
-411 FSPRSAGGDV
+411 RSA
-421 PRGQRGA
+421 PKA
-428 PHSPSAATL
+428 SNTL
-437 FNGSPPPP
+437 TFFNGSPPPP
-445 RRPLHGVRVL
+445 PRRPLDGIRVL

-504 NGTFNDCA
+504 NGTFNDCS

-524 EEGIEAVRELAQQ
+524 EEGIDAVRELARE

-557 DDLRQIKPDI
+557 DDLRKINEDI

-620 PYYLS
+620 PYYLA
-625 TSVMAALDHR
+625 TSVMAAIDHR

-660 IEALNGGRERPRMG
+660 IEALNGAGERPRMG
-674 NRSPFMSPHGVFP
+674 NRSPFMSPHGIFP
-687 AAGGNPDVVGDDR
+687 AAAEDR
-700 WVAIACRDDNDWRN
+700 WVAIACRDDTDWRN
-714 LCRVMGR
+714 LCRVMAR
-721 ADLASRIEL
+721 ADLASRDEL
-730 ESLAGRQA
+730 ADVDGRQA
-738 HEDAIESAIAQWTQ
+738 HEDELEAAITEWTR
-752 TQDDWT
+752 TQDEWT
-758 TYRLLIN
+758 SSRLLVS

-780 AGQDRAMRDN
+780 LGQDVAMRGN

-798 GCTFQIQQEPIIW
+798 GPIFQIQQEPIIW
-811 DGERLPAVRAPIWS
+811 DGERLPARRAPTWG
-825 EHTEEVLKTLLSY
+825 EHTEEVLQGILNYS
-838 TEADLTRLAA
+838 DDDMVRLAA

>member
-1 MLNDTHILDLTDEP
+1 MLDNTHILDLTDEP
-15 LALGSRM
+15 LALGARM

-34 DARGDHLRMREPAIN
+34 DARGDQLRLREPAIN
-49 GDAPRVERGWAHL
+49 GSAPRVERGWAHL

-69 SVSVDF
+69 SLAVDT
-75 DDPDTWARIESLLPQ
+75 DDPDTWRLIESLLPR
-90 FDVLLAPLEPQGALA
+90 FDALLAPLQADGALA
-105 DWLERGRNGEW
+105 DWLERGRSGQW

-121 IVDAVFRR
+121 VVDAVFRR

-139 AMAAGGHVVL
+139 AMAAGGHIVL
-149 NGHPEDPP
+149 NGHPQDPP
-157 VYPAGNL
+157 VWPAGNL

-176 AMALIMQRRR
+176 AMALILQQRR
-186 GGDVGRITVG
+186 GGRAGRITVSL
-196 MQEAV
+196 QEAV

-212 WWTWHGTSPSR
+212 WWTWHGVSPSR

-229 GVTFRAKDGHWLS
+229 GVTFQAKDGHWLS

-249 WYRFVNWVDD
+249 WYRFVNWVDE
-259 VLGLEEGEL
+259 VLGLEQGEL
-268 RGDDW
+268 RGDTW

-281 HQPEIIPWIDRL
+281 HQPEIAVWIDRL
-293 CQALTVNE
+293 CQALTLE
-301 LHDKGQEL
+301 QLHDRGQEL
-309 GLLVLPINTVEEV
+309 GLLVLPINSVSEV
-322 AADPHLIAR
+322 AADPHLNAR
-331 GYYQSVDHP
+331 GYFQSVDHP
-340 QLNTSLILPRSPIR
+340 QLGTSLILPRSPIR
-354 TRGQQPT
+354 TRGQQPR
-361 AKRAPTLGEHTDE
+361 AKRAPRLAEHNSELLQTSP
-374 VLSTTPM
+374 VP
-381 PRAPTRGLEHPTS
+381 APERGP
-394 STKDS
+394 
-399 SSHQDPKSADSL
+399 
-411 FSPRSAGGDV
+411 
-421 PRGQRGA
+421 A
-428 PHSPSAATL
+428 PIL
-437 FNGSPPPP
+437 YNGSPPPP
-445 RRPLHGVRVL
+445 RRPLDGVRVL

-524 EEGIEAVRELAQQ
+524 EAGIEAVRELAKQ

-567 IVCNVAVMGIEGPRA
+567 IVCNVAVMGIDGPRA

-592 AMCGLAHRS
+592 AMCGLAQRS
-601 GFPGK
+601 GFPGR

-620 PYYLS
+620 PYYLAA
-625 TSVMAALDHR
+625 SVMAALDHR
-635 ERTGEGRYLEIAQYE
+635 ERNGEGRYLEIAQYE

-660 IEALNGGRERPRMG
+660 IEALNGGAERPRIG

-687 AAGGNPDVVGDDR
+687 AIGEER
-700 WVAIACRDDNDWRN
+700 WIAIACRHDADWRN
-714 LCRVMGR
+714 LCRVIGR
-721 ADLASRIEL
+721 ADLAARPDLAE
-730 ESLAGRQA
+730 LAGRQA
-738 HEDAIESAIAQWTQ
+738 HEDELEAAIAEWTRS
-752 TQDDWT
+752 QDEWT
-758 TYRLLIN
+758 CYRLLIN

-780 AGQDRAMRDN
+780 DGQDRAMRDN

-798 GCTFQIQQEPIIW
+798 GPVFQIQQEPILW
-811 DGERLPAVRAPIWS
+811 DGQRLPAVRAPVWG
-825 EHTEEVLKTLLSY
+825 EHTEDILRGLLGYS
-838 TEADLTRLAA
+838 DDDMLRLAA

>member
-1 MLNDTHILDLTDEP
+1 MLNDTRILDLTDEP
-15 LALGSRM
+15 LALGARM
-22 LADIGADVVRVE
+22 LADIGADVVRIE
-34 DARGDHLRMREPAIN
+34 DARGDQLRMREPAIN
-49 GDAPRVERGWAHL
+49 GDAPRAERGWAHL

-69 SVSVDF
+69 SVAINV
-75 DDPDTWARIESLLPQ
+75 DDPETWTRIESLLSQ
-90 FDVLLAPLEPQGALA
+90 FDAVLAPLEPSGALA
-105 DWLERGRNGEW
+105 DWLERGRNGDW

-139 AMAAGGHVVL
+139 AMAAGGHIVL

-157 VYPAGNL
+157 VWPAGNL

-186 GGDVGRITVG
+186 GGEVGRITVG
-196 MQEAV
+196 IQEAV

-229 GVTFRAKDGHWLS
+229 GVTFQSKDGHWLS

-249 WYRFVNWVDD
+249 WYRFVNWVND

-268 RGDDW
+268 RGENW

-281 HQPEIIPWIDRL
+281 HQPEIVPWIDRL
-293 CQALTVNE
+293 CKALTVTE

-322 AADPHLIAR
+322 ANDPHLIAR

-340 QLNTSLILPRSPIR
+340 QLNTSVILPRSPIR
-354 TRGQQPT
+354 TRGEQPR
-361 AKRAPTLGEHTDE
+361 ARRAPTLGEHNDE
-374 VLSTTPM
+374 FLTIPASP
-381 PRAPTRGLEHPTS
+381 
-394 STKDS
+394 
-399 SSHQDPKSADSL
+399 
-411 FSPRSAGGDV
+411 FSPREAGGDV
-421 PRGQRGA
+421 AERQRGA
-428 PHSPSAATL
+428 PPPRASSVL
-437 FNGSPPPP
+437 FNGAPPPP
-445 RRPLHGVRVL
+445 RRPLDGVRVL

-504 NGTFNDCA
+504 NGTFNDCS

-524 EEGIEAVRELAQQ
+524 EEGIEAVRELAQH

-557 DDLRQIKPDI
+557 DDLRQLKPDI

-635 ERTGEGRYLEIAQYE
+635 ERTGDGRYLEIAQYE

-660 IEALNGGRERPRMG
+660 IEALNGGSERPRMG

-687 AAGGNPDVVGDDR
+687 AAGDER
-700 WVAIACRDDNDWRN
+700 WVAIACRDDADWRN

-721 ADLASRIEL
+721 ADLAVRPEFD
-730 ESLAGRQA
+730 SLTGRQA
-738 HEDAIESAIAQWTQ
+738 REDELEGAISDWTRA
-752 TQDDWT
+752 QDDWT
-758 TYRLLIN
+758 SYRLLVN

-780 AGQDRAMRDN
+780 DGQDRAMRDN

-798 GCTFQIQQEPIIW
+798 GCTFQIQQEPILW

-825 EHTEEVLKTLLSY
+825 EHTEEVLKGLLGYS
-838 TEADLTRLAA
+838 DDDMTRLAA

>member
-1 MLNDTHILDLTDEP
+1 MLNDTKILDLTDEP
-15 LALGSRM
+15 LALGARM

-34 DARGDHLRMREPAIN
+34 DAGGDHLRMREPAVD
-49 GDAPRVERGWAHL
+49 GDAPRAERGWAHL

-69 SVSVDF
+69 SVAVDA
-75 DDPDTWARIESLLPQ
+75 DDPATWTRIESLLPE
-90 FDVLLAPLEPQGALA
+90 FDALLAPLEPSGALA
-105 DWLERGRNGEW
+105 EWLERGRNGQW

-139 AMAAGGHVVL
+139 AMAAGGHIVL

-186 GGDVGRITVG
+186 GGEVGRITVG
-196 MQEAV
+196 IQEAV

-212 WWTWHGTSPSR
+212 FWTWHGASPSR

-229 GVTFRAKDGHWLS
+229 GVTFQAKDGHWIS

-249 WYRFVNWVDD
+249 WYRFVNWVDE
-259 VLGLEEGEL
+259 VLGLKEGEL

-281 HQPEIIPWIDRL
+281 HHPEIVPWINRL
-293 CQALTVNE
+293 CQALTVTE

-309 GLLVLPINTVEEV
+309 GLLVLPINTVQEV
-322 AADPHLIAR
+322 ANDPHLIAR

-340 QLNTSLILPRSPIR
+340 QLKTSLILPRSPIR
-354 TRGQQPT
+354 TRGQQPR

-374 VLSTTPM
+374 VLNDGST
-381 PRAPTRGLEHPTS
+381 
-394 STKDS
+394 
-399 SSHQDPKSADSL
+399 

-421 PRGQRGA
+421 PKGQRGA
-428 PHSPSAATL
+428 SPTQQDGTL

-445 RRPLHGVRVL
+445 RRPLDGVRVL

-504 NGTFNDCA
+504 NGTFNDCS

-524 EEGIEAVRELAQQ
+524 EEGIEAVRELAKQ

-592 AMCGLAHRS
+592 AMCGLAQRS

-660 IEALNGGRERPRMG
+660 IEALNGGAERPRMG
-674 NRSPFMSPHGVFP
+674 NRSPFMAPHGVFP
-687 AAGGNPDVVGDDR
+687 AAGGNSNAAGGNSNDAGDER
-700 WVAIACRDDNDWRN
+700 WIAIACRDDADWRN

-730 ESLAGRQA
+730 DTLAGRQA
-738 HEDAIESAIAQWTQ
+738 NEDELEAAISNWTR
-752 TQDDWT
+752 TQDEWT
-758 TYRLLIN
+758 SSRLLIN

-780 AGQDRAMRDN
+780 DGQDRAMRDN
-790 YNPAESPE
+790 YNPAQSPE
-798 GCTFQIQQEPIIW
+798 GPTFQIQQEPILW
-811 DGERLPAVRAPIWS
+811 DGQRLPARRAPIWS
-825 EHTEEVLKTLLSY
+825 EHTEEVLKGILNY
-838 TEADLTRLAA
+838 TEEDMTRLAA

>member
-15 LALGSRM
+15 LALGARM

-34 DARGDHLRMREPAIN
+34 DARGDQLRMREPAIN

-75 DDPDTWARIESLLPQ
+75 DDPATWARIESLLPQ
-90 FDVLLAPLEPQGALA
+90 FDVVLAPLEPSGALA
-105 DWLERGRNGEW
+105 DWLNRGRNGEW

-186 GGDVGRITVG
+186 GGPGSPGSPSSQAGRITVG
-196 MQEAV
+196 LQEAV

-293 CQALTVNE
+293 CQALTVTE

-322 AADPHLIAR
+322 ARDPHLIAR

-340 QLNTSLILPRSPIR
+340 QLGTSLILPRSPIR
-354 TRGQQPT
+354 TRGEQPQ
-361 AKRAPTLGEHTDE
+361 ARRAPTLGEHTDQ
-374 VLSTTPM
+374 VMSSLDPISLSP
-381 PRAPTRGLEHPTS
+381 PA
-394 STKDS
+394 
-399 SSHQDPKSADSL
+399 
-411 FSPRSAGGDV
+411 
-421 PRGQRGA
+421 PRGEMPKAEGGSPA
-428 PHSPSAATL
+428 PQSPIYSGTRLAA
-437 FNGSPPPP
+437 PPPP
-445 RRPLHGVRVL
+445 RRPLDGVRVL

-465 GTRLLADLGAE
+465 GTRLLSDLGAE

-491 RGVQPPDHFSINT
+491 RGVQPPDRFSINT

-524 EEGIEAVRELAQQ
+524 EEGIEAVRELAKQ

-660 IEALNGGRERPRMG
+660 IEALNGGAERPRMG

-687 AAGGNPDVVGDDR
+687 SAGGNPDIVGDDR

-730 ESLAGRQA
+730 ETLAGRQA
-738 HEDAIESAIAQWTQ
+738 HEDELEAAISDWTRS
-752 TQDDWT
+752 QDDWT
-758 TYRLLIN
+758 VYRLLIN

-780 AGQDRAMRDN
+780 DGQDRAMRDN

-798 GCTFQIQQEPIIW
+798 GCTFQIQQEPILW

-825 EHTEEVLKTLLSY
+825 EHTEEVLKTLLNY
-838 TEADLTRLAA
+838 TKADLTRLAA

>member
-15 LALGSRM
+15 LALGARM
-22 LADIGADVVRVE
+22 LADLGADVVRVE
-34 DARGDHLRMREPAIN
+34 DRRGDHLRMREPALDAN
-49 GDAPRVERGWAHL
+49 APRVERGWAHL

-69 SVSVDF
+69 SVAVDI
-75 DDPDTWARIESLLPQ
+75 DDPDTWIRIESILPQ
-90 FDVLLAPLEPQGALA
+90 FDALLAPLESSGAMA
-105 DWLERGRNGEW
+105 EWLERGRNGDW
-116 SSEIP
+116 SVEIP

-129 GADEPMTDLT
+129 GANEPMTDLT
-139 AMAAGGHVVL
+139 AMAAGGHIVL
-149 NGHPEDPP
+149 NGHPENPP

-164 SHKQGSIAMAEA
+164 AHKQGSIAMAEA
-176 AMALIMQRRR
+176 AMALILHRRR
-186 GGDVGRITVG
+186 GGASGRITVSL
-196 MQEAV
+196 QEAV

-212 WWTWHGTSPSR
+212 FWTWHGISPDR

-229 GVTFRAKDGHWLS
+229 GATFRSGDGHWLS

-249 WYRFVNWVDD
+249 WYRFVNWVDE

-268 RGDDW
+268 RGEQW

-281 HQPEIIPWIDRL
+281 HQPEIVPWIRRL
-293 CQALTVNE
+293 CEALTVAE
-301 LHDKGQEL
+301 LHDHGQEL

-322 AADPHLIAR
+322 AADPHLQAR

-340 QLNTSLILPRSPIR
+340 QLRTSLILPRSPVR
-354 TRGQQPT
+354 TRGEQPQ
-361 AKRAPTLGEHTDE
+361 AKRAPTLGEHTDH
-374 VLSTTPM
+374 VLSSSVPISRKTQAESMMSKGSTT
-381 PRAPTRGLEHPTS
+381 
-394 STKDS
+394 
-399 SSHQDPKSADSL
+399 
-411 FSPRSAGGDV
+411 RSAAALYG
-421 PRGQRGA
+421 
-428 PHSPSAATL
+428 SA
-437 FNGSPPPP
+437 SSP
-445 RRPLHGVRVL
+445 RRPLEGVRVV

-504 NGTFNDCA
+504 NGTFNDCS

-524 EEGIEAVRELAQQ
+524 EEGIEAVRELASQ

-557 DDLRQIKPDI
+557 DDLRALKRDI
-567 IVCNVAVMGIEGPRA
+567 IVCNVAVMGIDGPRA

-592 AMCGLAHRS
+592 AMCGLSWRS
-601 GFPGK
+601 GFPGQV
-606 APIGLGTLHTDFTV
+606 PIGLGTLHTDFTV
-620 PYYLS
+620 PYYLA
-625 TSVMAALDHR
+625 TSAMAALDHR
-635 ERTGEGRYLEIAQYE
+635 ERTGDGRYLEIAQYE

-660 IEALNGGRERPRMG
+660 IEALNGISERPRMG
-674 NRSPFMSPHGVFP
+674 NRSAFMSPHGVFP
-687 AAGGNPDVVGDDR
+687 ADGHER
-700 WVAIACRDDNDWRN
+700 WVAIACRDDADWRN

-721 ADLASRIEL
+721 ADLATRPEL
-730 ESLAGRQA
+730 DSLIGRQA
-738 HEDAIESAIAQWTQ
+738 NEDEVEAAIAAWTR

-780 AGQDRAMRDN
+780 DGQDRAMRDN

-798 GCTFQIQQEPIIW
+798 GPIFQIQQEPILW
-811 DGERLPAVRAPIWS
+811 DGERLPALRAPVWS
-825 EHTEEVLKTLLSY
+825 EHTESVLRGLLGY
-838 TEADLTRLAA
+838 TDADMTRLAA